1 MVNPHWRTV
10 LKAFVKQGI
19 ERGVD
24 GFVINY
30 FYREGCMCRWCVRG
44 FKKFL
49 RQRYRPAE
57 LRRNFGIEDLEK
69 HEFAEIIGRYQAG
82 KMTPLRWEQLRF
94 TCTAMKNGYDDVFV
108 AYGRSVK
115 PDLILAAW
123 LHGHYTPSP
132 NDERI
137 MLPPELWAKGE
148 DYIWYS

>member
-1 MVNPHWRTV
+1 MPVVRFEALRNFYASVIGLLNYAGTLV
-10 LKAFVKQGI
+10 LKTWKTRI
-19 ERGVD
+19 RG
-24 GFVINY
+24 NH
-30 FYREGCMCRWCVRG
+30 
-44 FKKFL
+44 
-49 RQRYRPAE
+49 RQIPT
-57 LRRNFGIEDLEK
+57 
-69 HEFAEIIGRYQAG
+69 G

-137 MLPPELWAKGE
+137 MLPPELGQKEKTISGTRE
-148 DYIWYS
+148 Q